1 MKRKTKQA
9 PKRASKR
16 AVYKIPLLTVKD
28 AKEYEAIKTGL
39 IAKLK
44 KMGSYE
50 PEIDDLHI
58 EAIAKAT
65 VYLRHTEALLDSE
78 KAGAQTYSRVTDAQ
92 AKLRKMIE
100 NALHELAV
108 TRRERILSE
117 TGKATQNEFT
127 KTLLEALKNRPK

>member
-1 MKRKTKQA
+1 MKEETEPTANRTVHKT
-9 PKRASKR
+9 
-16 AVYKIPLLTVKD
+16 PLITEKD
-28 AKEYEAIKTGL
+28 AKEYESIKTGL

-44 KMGSYE
+44 KLGSYE

-65 VYLRHTEALLDSE
+65 VYMRHSETLLDSE
-78 KAGAQTYSRVTDAQ
+78 KAGAETYSRVTDAQ
-92 AKLRKMIE
+92 AKMRKMIE

-117 TGKATQNEFT
+117 TDKATQNEFT
-127 KTLLEALKNRPK
+127 KVLLEALKNRPK